1 METQRI
7 LRPHDKVVVIAD
19 YREKEVIE
27 NLKNLGANVNEMSLK
42 VGDFVC
48 SDDGIVIE
56 RKTHS
61 DFVSS
66 IIDGRI
72 FEQLKHLK
80 ENYEKP
86 VIIVEG
92 FSDREMN
99 DNVLKATVASLIAK
113 FNVSF
118 VSTKNSLDTARM
130 VYWLAKKEQ
139 EDANQTLGFKQGK
152 KPKDTK
158 RLQEFILSSIPGI
171 STVLARRLLEN
182 FKSVENVVNATED
195 ELSEIKGLGKKR
207 ATRIKKLLMNKYI

>member
-7 LRPHDKVVVIAD
+7 LRPSNKILVIAD
-19 YREKEVIE
+19 YREKEIIE
-27 NLKNLGANVNEMSLK
+27 NLKKLGATVNEMNLK

-48 SDDGIVIE
+48 SSDGIVIE

-72 FEQLKHLK
+72 FQQLEHLK

-86 VIIVEG
+86 IVIVEG
-92 FSDREMN
+92 LSSREIDEN
-99 DNVLKATVASLIAK
+99 ALKATIASIMTK

-118 VSTKNSLDTARM
+118 VNTRNTLDTARM

-139 EDANQTLGFKQGK
+139 EDTKKSLGFKQGK
-152 KPKDTK
+152 KPKEMK
-158 RLQEFILSSIPGI
+158 KLQEFILSSIPGI
-171 STVLARRLLEN
+171 STVLSRRLLEN
-182 FKSVENVVNATED
+182 FGSIEQVINAQEM
-195 ELSEIKGLGKKR
+195 ELTKVKGVGGKLAKK
-207 ATRIKKLLMNKYI
+207 IKKLLSSKY